1 MTARYAMV
9 TGASSGIGA
18 SFCALLAQAGWAVV
32 LVGRDADRLDAARR
46 RLTASPHETLV
57 VDLATPHG
65 CLLATERLKAKP
77 QIELLVNCAGAG
89 TRAAFPGVS
98 VDDEESMLAIN
109 VTATLRL
116 SHAACQA
123 MADTGGGAIVNIA
136 STAGV
141 WSGGTYA
148 ASKAWVLS
156 FSEGL
161 SQASTATG
169 VHCLV
174 VVPGFTRTDFQRRA
188 GRDASAVRPWL
199 WLDPEYV
206 AQASLAAL
214 AEGKTRYTP
223 GRRYRVLV
231 YCIRRMPSGLRHRV
245 VTKLGS
251 DYRTGRRA
259 LALKPRRR
267 GARSGPH

>member
-1 MTARYAMV
+1 MTGRYAMV

-18 SFCALLAQAGWAVV
+18 SFCALLAQAGWTIV
-32 LVGRDADRLDAARR
+32 LVGRDPNRLDGAR
-46 RLTASPHETLV
+46 LQLATGPHETLA
-57 VDLATPHG
+57 VDLSTIGG
-65 CLLATERLKAKP
+65 CLRATERLKAKP
-77 QIELLVNCAGAG
+77 QIELLVNCAGIG
-89 TRAAFPGVS
+89 TRASFPGVS
-98 VDDEESMLAIN
+98 VDDEVSMLAIN

-116 SHAACQA
+116 SYAACQA

-148 ASKAWVLS
+148 ASKAWVIS

-161 SQASTATG
+161 SQASPASG

-199 WLDPEYV
+199 WLEPEYV

-214 AEGKTRYTP
+214 AEGKTRCTP
-223 GRRYRVLV
+223 GRRYRILV
-231 YCIRRMPSGLRHRV
+231 YCVGHMPSGLRHRV
-245 VTKLGS
+245 VAKLGS
-251 DYRTGRRA
+251 DYRTGRRPTTTR
-259 LALKPRRR
+259 PRRR
-267 GARSGPH
+267 AGSDPR